1 MTTYE
6 QMEQAIDVAL
16 ETKKHCELAIKL
28 RNLLPF
34 FQGTHTRNFIS
45 SLIDWNQGKG
55 RDYTPK
61 QLVYVLQYIEAGE
74 KYKADGEK
82 LKKLTAAINPVPF
95 NLRKFPNIAKL
106 FLYSKQVA
114 SLAYPKITYQL
125 SANAPAI
132 TFYYNNNHAC
142 IQAKVGGKLI
152 ATIRANGQ
160 EDVRWPI
167 KEVYIPMLEQI
178 EKDPIAAA
186 TLSGKLTSCC
196 SFCSKQLTDERSV
209 VLGYGPVC
217 AEHWGLPWDAKRTG
231 STTVTEEL

>member
-1 MTTYE
+1 MTTNSNSNSNSNSN
-6 QMEQAIDVAL
+6 
-16 ETKKHCELAIKL
+16 HSELAIQL
-28 RNLLPF
+28 RNLLPVLPNKDK
-34 FQGTHTRNFIS
+34 GFIE
-45 SLIDWNQGKG
+45 SLIDWNQYKG
-55 RDYTPK
+55 WDYTPK
-61 QLVYVLQYIEAGE
+61 QLVYVERFIEQGTQLANANQLPTE
-74 KYKADGEK
+74 TKQ
-82 LKKLTAAINPVPF
+82 P
-95 NLRKFPNIAKL
+95 RKFPNIAKL

-125 SANAPAI
+125 SATAPAI

-160 EDVRWPI
+160 EDMRWPI
-167 KEVYIPMLEQI
+167 KEVYLPMLEQI

-217 AEHWGLPWDAKRTG
+217 AEHWGLPWDVKRTG

>member
-1 MTTYE
+1 MTIYT
-6 QMEQAIDVAL
+6 ADSSS
-16 ETKKHCELAIKL
+16 THSELAAKL
-28 RNLLPF
+28 HSLMV
-34 FQGTHTRNFIS
+34 FIPAKDKGFAQQ
-45 SLIDWNQGKG
+45 LINWNTDKG
-55 RDYTPK
+55 IDYSPK
-61 QLVYVLQYIEAGE
+61 QLIYVEKFIATGEAA
-74 KYKADGEK
+74 KNINQAA
-82 LKKLTAAINPVPF
+82 LAINNHPRNF
-95 NLRKFPNIAKL
+95 KNIAKL

-125 SANAPAI
+125 SKEMPAI

-152 ATIRANGQ
+152 ATIKANGQ
-160 EDVRWPI
+160 EDMRWPI

-217 AEHWGLPWDAKRTG
+217 ADHWGLPWDVKRTG

>member
-1 MTTYE
+1 MTIYTADSSSNS
-6 QMEQAIDVAL
+6 QPNQ
-16 ETKKHCELAIKL
+16 TNHSELAIKL

-34 FQGTHTRNFIS
+34 FQGTHTRNFIN

-74 KYKADGEK
+74 KHKAECNAK
-82 LKKLTAAINPVPF
+82 QLPTETKQP
-95 NLRKFPNIAKL
+95 RKFPNIAKL

-160 EDVRWPI
+160 EDIRWPI
-167 KEVYIPMLEQI
+167 KEVYLPMLEQI

-217 AEHWGLPWDAKRTG
+217 ADHWGLPWDVKRTG